1 MNLATSDSFVLSELN
16 RETSATATS
25 AASVFMLPAAGAIAS
40 GTRAAGKERADADGA
55 DADGAGADCVGD
67 GSSSGLDT
75 SSFVD

>member
-16 RETSATATS
+16 RGTFAATS
-25 AASVFMLPAAGAIAS
+25 AASVFMLPAAGATAS
-40 GTRAAGKERADADGA
+40 GTRAAGEERADADGA
-55 DADGAGADCVGD
+55 DADCVGD